1 MDKKQLMESNYYNL
15 KELLEEAEIKLPDSI
30 KSSLAKNILKTAEN
44 IISSGYDSMID
55 NLVWHK
61 YLNLTRLP
69 QFLLSLN
76 LPEESYRWAETVFKI
91 IRISDYS
98 LLKLFEQRVSSHPE
112 YILFSRFN
120 SGIRNNYSYK
130 KIYSSLK
137 YIAASFLKLKQF
149 TPKVAIYSE
158 NSLETACCDLACLSY
173 DIFVSPLHIH
183 FNIETLTYIFN
194 KLSFNIVVTDTE
206 PRIEILK
213 SVREKAGINF
223 TIVYTGK
230 RGLARDEGVISYTSL
245 LAEIEEKEI
254 NTILDNRVKFNLDDI
269 STVMFTSGST
279 GMPKGVAFTNFNL
292 ITKRFARAAVLPKVG
307 QGETLLAYLPLFHT
321 FGRFFEMLGSIF
333 WGGNYIFSS
342 KNDIDSLIDE
352 MRKVNPTG
360 LVSIPLRWKQ
370 IYERYREEIDNKNS
384 RAAKDKVLSNIVGT
398 NLRWG
403 ISAAGYLEP
412 KVFKMF
418 NSNGVDLC
426 SGFGMTEATGGVCM
440 TLPGKYVRDSVGVP
454 LPGVEIK
461 FSDEGELLISGPYI
475 AKYLDDIT
483 EGNNK
488 TYWLSTGDLFKEDEN
503 HHLFIIDRV
512 KDIYKNSKGQTIAPA
527 FIEKKFE
534 NIPGLK
540 RAFLVGDMR
549 PYNTLLIVPDFNEP
563 FIIKANLKDKLKD
576 YFSSIVSSVNTNLSA
591 YERVVKFSIIKRN
604 FEESKGE
611 LTPKG
616 TFKRKIIESNFHHE
630 ITELYKKSDIR
641 ITFGVIKLI
650 FPLWALKDLGLTEDD
665 FEYRDNGILN
675 KQNKT
680 LLIVKK
686 NIKTN
691 LIQIGDFEY
700 NIKNEVVDLGIFIRQ
715 PILWVG
721 NKSLINFAFCKEDWD
736 MAFPNISSQIVFDFN
751 KKKRSSKSD
760 LQLNISHVA
769 IGLEDLNNIIIDLL
783 YGSEDKVIGALKN
796 IETAFPSVEHKIE
809 NLLSRRIECLAIHN
823 EFNIRSLAYKILLL
837 NQPQINY
844 NRHLPT
850 FINSGKPFLDRKFIE
865 DISYNKMEGFR
876 LDALRQRLE
885 SYRNTLEW
893 PVSDVALT
901 QFKLILDLIAKYAIH
916 FPASYPLIRA
926 ELISWILHRQDRR
939 ISNYAKRLF
948 KEVSLKFESRLKLSV
963 FEMSQDNWKNKIVYQ
978 DIISTKEIRILE
990 EILFTTT
997 FLKEAFLLIFDEDNF
1012 NLIDV
1017 KDFGIYITKLSA
1029 SAKRYLYRLSI
1040 NKKNFNHYD
1049 FLILITP
1056 DITRKKV
1063 LDTIFLMIKIAHK
1076 STGVSPLPK
1085 LGNFR
1090 SALGVISFDFINDL
1104 TIWDKIRQISSFTNS
1119 PDKNYFIS
1127 EWEIL
1132 FRKGM
1137 TAFFSVLKNSEYK
1150 VLPGFIS
1157 PSNVVV
1163 PEPYFKDG
1171 TKILSM
1177 SGWKNYTSPSSF
1189 VESLFNNFYLQTIS
1203 DYPQNSGY
1211 LKIDWIFDA
1220 CLEGLG
1226 IQEGTEFLIYLR
1238 KDFQNKELSPL
1249 IAELAT
1255 RLNLYIEEINNRP
1268 FINASVKS
1276 AIYDYLNWASEDQQF
1291 SKKASAEFANN
1302 LYTVYQMKSKQ
1313 EMCRYIFFRETYF
1326 LSSPKEILI
1335 LFDKLILSMYK
1346 YPDQPATKRA
1356 ELLELLE
1363 LLTEDTDKEIFNKI
1377 SFPELSSKS
1386 NIELG
1391 TVTEEDKSNLV
1402 IKTKIDDSFGL
1413 TYTIRKPVT
1422 ASEIGSLNKLFL
1434 LDNYPLKID
1443 GDLRYLIIVDS
1454 EDEEIIAGGLCYQLL
1469 FPKIAHIEGIEI
1481 ARQYRK
1487 RGLAGK
1493 LIEDF
1498 CIRLNTEGIKT
1509 ITTHFYLKAFFQK
1522 YNFKPSSRY
1531 GGFVR
1536 ILK

>member
-1 MDKKQLMESNYYNL
+1 MDNNYNL
-15 KELLEEAEIKLPDSI
+15 KELLGKAEIRLSDSI
-30 KSSLAKNILKTAEN
+30 ESTLAKNILKTAEN
-44 IISSGYDSMID
+44 IISSSHEPKVD
-55 NLVWHK
+55 NSVWYK
-61 YLNLTRLP
+61 YLDLTRLP
-69 QFLLSLN
+69 HFLLALN
-76 LPEESYRWAETVFKI
+76 QPEETYRWAETVFKI

-98 LLKLFEQRVSSHPE
+98 LLKLFEQRVNSHPE
-112 YILFSRFN
+112 SRLFSLFN

-130 KIYSSLK
+130 RIYSVLK
-137 YIAASFLKLKQF
+137 NIAASFLKLKELK
-149 TPKVAIYSE
+149 PKIAIYSE

-173 DIFVSPLHIH
+173 DIFVSPLHVH
-183 FNIETLTYIFN
+183 FNAETLIYIFN

-206 PRIEILK
+206 PRLEILK
-213 SVREKAGINF
+213 YVREKTGVNF
-223 TIVYTGK
+223 TIVFTGK
-230 RGLARDEGVISYTSL
+230 RGIAKDEGAVSYSSL
-245 LAEIEEKEI
+245 LSEIDEKEI
-254 NTILDNRVKFNLDDI
+254 NKILDNRIKFNLDEI

-279 GMPKGVAFTNFNL
+279 GMPKGVAFTNYNL

-321 FGRFFEMLGSIF
+321 FGRYFEMLGSIF
-333 WGGNYIFSS
+333 WGGNYVFAS
-342 KNDIDSLIDE
+342 KNDIDSLIEE
-352 MRKVNPTG
+352 MRIVNPTG

-384 RAAKDKVLSNIVGT
+384 GIAKEKVLSNLVGT

-440 TLPGKYVRDSVGVP
+440 TLPGEYVRDSVGVP

-461 FSDEGELLISGPYI
+461 FSDEGELLISGHYI
-475 AKYLDDIT
+475 AKYLDDIAA
-483 EGNNK
+483 GNNK
-488 TYWLSTGDLFKEDEN
+488 AYWLSTGDLFKEDEN
-503 HHLFIIDRV
+503 RHLFIIDRV

-604 FEESKGE
+604 FEESRGE

-616 TFKRKIIESNFHHE
+616 TFKRKVIESNFQHE
-630 ITELYKKSDIR
+630 INELYKKSDIR

-680 LLIVKK
+680 FLTVKK

-700 NIKNEVVDLGIFIRQ
+700 NIKNDVVDLGVFIRQ

-721 NKSLINFAFCKEDWD
+721 NKNLINFVFCKEDWD
-736 MAFPNISSQIVFDFN
+736 MAFSNISSQIVFDFN
-751 KKKRSSKSD
+751 NKRNPRSA

-769 IGLEDLNNIIIDLL
+769 MGLEDLNNIIIDLL
-783 YGSEDKVIGALKN
+783 YGTEDKVIDALKN
-796 IETAFPSVEHKIE
+796 IETAFPNVEHRIE
-809 NLLSRRIECLAIHN
+809 NLLSRRIECLAVHN
-823 EFNIRSLAYKILLL
+823 EFNIRSLAYKILLF

-893 PVSDVALT
+893 PVSDIALT

-948 KEVSLKFESRLKLSV
+948 RKVSLKFESRLKLSV
-963 FEMSQDNWKNKIVYQ
+963 FEKSIDNWKNKIVYQ

-997 FLKEAFLLIFDEDNF
+997 FLKEAFFLIFDEDNF

-1104 TIWDKIRQISSFTNS
+1104 TIWDKIRQLSSITNS
-1119 PDKNYFIS
+1119 PNKNYFLS

-1150 VLPGFIS
+1150 VIPGFIS

-1177 SGWKNYTSPSSF
+1177 SGWKNFISSANL

-1211 LKIDWIFDA
+1211 LKIEWIFDA

-1226 IQEGTEFLIYLR
+1226 IQEGTDFLIDLQ
-1238 KDFQNKELSPL
+1238 KDFQNKELSL
-1249 IAELAT
+1249 LNSDVAA
-1255 RLNLYIEEINNRP
+1255 RLNLYIDEINNRP
-1268 FINASVKS
+1268 FIKSSVKS
-1276 AIYDYLNWASEDQQF
+1276 AIYDYLNWASEDPEF
-1291 SKKASAEFANN
+1291 TKKAASEFANN
-1302 LYTVYQMKSKQ
+1302 LYTVYRMKSKQ
-1313 EMCRYIFFRETYF
+1313 EICRYIFFRETYF
-1326 LSSPKEILI
+1326 LSSSKEILT
-1335 LFDKLILSMYK
+1335 LFDKLILSLHK

-1363 LLTEDTDKEIFNKI
+1363 LLTDDTDKGIFNKI
-1377 SFPELSSKS
+1377 AFPELSSKS
-1386 NIELG
+1386 NLELG
-1391 TVTEEDKSNLV
+1391 TVTEEDRSNLV

-1413 TYTIRKPVT
+1413 SYTIRKPVT

-1443 GDLRYLIIVDS
+1443 GDLRYLIIVDND
-1454 EDEEIIAGGLCYQLL
+1454 DEEIIVGGLCYQLL

-1487 RGLAGK
+1487 RGIAGK

-1498 CIRLNTEGIKT
+1498 CTRLNIEGIKT
-1509 ITTHFYLKAFFQK
+1509 ITTHFYLKAFFRK